1 MLFLFRSNF
10 VFQSYILRVVVRT
23 ARTKHNKKSDPKR
36 ESIPEI
42 SVFLRK
48 KIQSA
53 AVREH
58 LIFSGVLTKDVASY

>member
-42 SVFLRK
+42 CVFFEKKNTVCDFCQCLSVRF
-48 KIQSA
+48 
-53 AVREH
+53 
-58 LIFSGVLTKDVASY
+58 